1 MFYFIQ
7 NGGKL
12 KRNVS
17 ADIDQR
23 TVDYSSRNNIFRLNI
38 TLKLDSGVVG
48 FLMRIGSSLFG
59 FSITRLILL
68 YQPLLTSVH
77 TGPRNAYL
85 KFKINTTVWPII
97 LWTKMQFF

>member
-17 ADIDQR
+17 ADIDWKI
-23 TVDYSSRNNIFRLNI
+23 VDYSSRNNIFRLNI

-48 FLMRIGSSLFG
+48 FLMRMGSSL
-59 FSITRLILL
+59 
-68 YQPLLTSVH
+68 Y
-77 TGPRNAYL
+77 Y
-85 KFKINTTVWPII
+85 KINIAVPAIAHLCPHRPKKCLPEI
-97 LWTKMQFF
+97 

>member
-68 YQPLLTSVH
+68 Y

-85 KFKINTTVWPII
+85 KFKIHTTVCAII
-97 LWTKMQFF
+97 LRTKMQFF

>member
-17 ADIDQR
+17 ADIDWKI
-23 TVDYSSRNNIFRLNI
+23 VDYSSRNNIFRLNI

-48 FLMRIGSSLFG
+48 FLMRMGSSLFG
-59 FSITRLILL
+59 FSITRLI
-68 YQPLLTSVH
+68 
-77 TGPRNAYL
+77 
-85 KFKINTTVWPII
+85 
-97 LWTKMQFF
+97 